1 MHSLPLGTEP
11 LNLKSTEQ
19 VILWVLRIVISF
31 CCSLIHTSYQSVTP
45 GDFRSVV
52 EMKKGMAELTDAQIK
67 TLLRSYLKRILEED
81 ERERALGKKN
91 WTDGEGLDGHADGMA
106 YLQHDC
112 QRELAI
118 GNYSRATGA
127 VDRLLAEKG
136 IELDRDGLSYKK
148 LCRGM
153 MKVMIDHLEI
163 DMRRTRNDYSLND
176 LHFFGNRGCPQ

>member
-1 MHSLPLGTEP
+1 M
-11 LNLKSTEQ
+11 EQ
-19 VILWVLRIVISF
+19 VILWVSQIVISF
-31 CCSLIHTSYQSVTP
+31 CCSFKRTSYQPVTP
-45 GDFRSVV
+45 GDFKSVV
-52 EMKKGMAELTDAQIK
+52 EMKKGMAELTDTQIK
-67 TLLRSYLKRILEED
+67 ALLRSYLKRILEED

-91 WTDGEGLDGHADGMA
+91 WTDEEGLDGHVDDMA

-163 DMRRTRNDYSLND
+163 DMRRTRHDYSLDD
-176 LHFFGNRGCPQ
+176 LPFLLK